1 MSIATIKNLNK
12 LLGCLFILT
21 ISPMSFGETADQPEA
36 VQEFIQHMVKEH
48 RFDANILTETL
59 AKAEKIDKILD
70 AMDTQAEKK
79 AWHIYKKIFLDKQ
92 RLKGGVEFWNQNSRW
107 LLQAQTKYGVPA
119 EIIVAIIGVE
129 TRYGKR
135 QGGFRVLD
143 ALYTLA
149 FFYPQRAEF
158 FRKELAQFL
167 VLSRDE
173 KLDPLEITGSF
184 AGAIGMPQ
192 FMPSSFQQYAVD
204 FDQNNT
210 RDLIGSTAD
219 TIGSVANFLA
229 QHGWKKG
236 QIIYTPAKT
245 KGHKYKQAIEM
256 GIKPQKTVLELKKY
270 GISPQHKRVN
280 NLPATVFELQ
290 FPKKSKV
297 YLGFNNFYVITRYN
311 RSVHYAMAV
320 IELSQ
325 SIVKHRQSK
334 RLKIKPAPEYSD

>member
-1 MSIATIKNLNK
+1 MSTAIFTRFVF
-12 LLGCLFILT
+12 LLILT
-21 ISPMSFGETADQPEA
+21 ASPISVCQATDQPEA
-36 VQEFIQHMVKEH
+36 EQAFIQHMVKEH
-48 RFDANILTETL
+48 QFDADTVTETL

-79 AWHIYKKIFLDKQ
+79 AWHVYRKIFLDKQ
-92 RLKGGVEFWNQNSRW
+92 RLKGGIEFWNKNSQW
-107 LLQAQTKYGVPA
+107 LLQAQAKYGVPA

-129 TRYGKR
+129 TRYGKH

-158 FRKELAQFL
+158 FRKELTQFL

-173 KLDPLEITGSF
+173 KLDPLGIMGSF

-204 FDQNNT
+204 FDENKT
-210 RDLIGSTAD
+210 RDLMSSTAD

-236 QIIYTPAKT
+236 QITYTPAKT
-245 KGHKYKQAIEM
+245 KGHKYEQAIEL

-270 GISPQHKRVN
+270 GISPQHKQVN
-280 NLPATVFELQ
+280 NLTATVFELQ

-325 SIVKHRQSK
+325 SLIKHRKSK
-334 RLKIKPAPEYSD
+334 RFKIKPAPEFFD